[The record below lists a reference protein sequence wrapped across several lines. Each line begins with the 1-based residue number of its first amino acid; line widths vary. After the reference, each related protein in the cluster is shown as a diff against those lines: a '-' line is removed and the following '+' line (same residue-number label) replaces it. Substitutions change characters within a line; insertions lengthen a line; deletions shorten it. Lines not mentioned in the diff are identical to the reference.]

1 MLVPIL
7 PKKSFQDIPKKEKFE
22 APPLA
27 TKVKIH
33 PSFIK
38 NKSTS
43 VFQSNLHSKNFPY
56 IGKINQNS
64 SILNKTYISKPIVS
78 AKAWVVYDVITDSYI
93 DGHREC
99 DKREIAS
106 LTKIMTCIVS
116 IEEIVNSKR
125 SFDTSIEIS
134 YTAASIDGTT
144 AGLCPK
150 DTLKII
156 DLLYALMLPSGNDA
170 SLALAEIIGASYG
183 IGAEIENFVM
193 YMNRTAQRL
202 GLKHTKFTNPHGMS
216 ITLNY
221 STAADLARLTAYCM
235 KNRLFRKIVS
245 TSNYTC
251 GIVNGNI
258 LRKVDWI
265 NTNRLL
271 TQGFNGVKTGY
282 TPTAGPCLCCSV
294 NDGNINI
301 IIVILNARYRHLRWV
316 EASRLLAWAS
326 SAVSI

>member
-7 PKKSFQDIPKKEKFE
+7 AKKSFQDLPKKQKFE

-27 TKVKIH
+27 TKIKIY
-33 PSFIK
+33 PSFK
-38 NKSTS
+38 KNQPNSVSQVSLHNKS
-43 VFQSNLHSKNFPY
+43 FPY
-56 IGKINQNS
+56 INKINQNF
-64 SILNKTYISKPIVS
+64 SILNKSYISKPIVS
-78 AKAWVVYDVITDSYI
+78 AKAWVVYDVITDNYI

-116 IEEIVNSKR
+116 IEELSDSKR
-125 SFDTSIEIS
+125 GYDESIEIS
-134 YTAASIDGTT
+134 YTAAAIEGTT

-170 SLALAEIIGASYG
+170 AIALAEIIGVSYG
-183 IGAEIENFVM
+183 IGAEVENFVM
-193 YMNRTAQRL
+193 HMNRTAQRL
-202 GLKHTKFTNPHGMS
+202 GLKYTKFTNPHGMS
-216 ITLNY
+216 TTINY

-235 KNRLFRKIVS
+235 RNRLFKKIVS

-251 GIVNGNI
+251 GIMNGNI
-258 LRKVDWI
+258 FRRVDWI

-294 NDGNINI
+294 NDGNINL

-316 EASRLLAWAS
+316 EALRLLAWAS
-326 SAVSI
+326 STVNI